1 MNSILIGL
9 DISKRGHY
17 TEQGVSGYSLA
28 VILSRNLPM
37 SDDFV
42 KKMGEEMMLSIAG
55 KCKELGACSIGHIKS
70 HMSTVAGTIRA
81 DTIGVSHGAYSA
93 GCLEYAV
100 KDITMA
106 ISCVVQGIPEEAVKA
121 ATLEGLLQVAEKQE
135 ISVMKQKDRSY
146 FDAFDCSVIMADVI
160 SSLEEEFILEELE
173 EDY

>member
-9 DISKRGHY
+9 DISESGRY
-17 TEQGVSGYSLA
+17 TDNGVSGYSLA
-28 VILSRNLPM
+28 VTLSRKTPM
-37 SDDFV
+37 SDGFV

-81 DTIGVSHGAYSA
+81 DTIGISHGAFSA
-93 GCLEYAV
+93 GCLAYPV
-100 KDITMA
+100 KDISMA

-121 ATLEGLLQVAEKQE
+121 ATLEGLLEVAEKQE
-135 ISVMKQKDRSY
+135 ISVQKQKERSY
-146 FDAFDCSVIMADVI
+146 FDAFDLSVTMGNVI
-160 SSLEEEFILEELE
+160 GSLEEEFIIGQME